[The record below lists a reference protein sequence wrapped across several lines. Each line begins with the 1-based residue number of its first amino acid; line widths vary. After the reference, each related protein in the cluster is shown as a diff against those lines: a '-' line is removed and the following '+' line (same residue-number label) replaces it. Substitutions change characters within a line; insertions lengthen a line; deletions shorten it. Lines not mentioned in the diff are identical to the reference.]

1 MVEIPR
7 LQAKREFVM
16 PAKAGIQVRFGFFKF
31 KNSLDSRLRG
41 NDG

>member
-7 LQAKREFVM
+7 LQAKREFAM
-16 PAKAGIQVRFGFFKF
+16 PAKAGIQVRFGCKF

-41 NDG
+41 NAG